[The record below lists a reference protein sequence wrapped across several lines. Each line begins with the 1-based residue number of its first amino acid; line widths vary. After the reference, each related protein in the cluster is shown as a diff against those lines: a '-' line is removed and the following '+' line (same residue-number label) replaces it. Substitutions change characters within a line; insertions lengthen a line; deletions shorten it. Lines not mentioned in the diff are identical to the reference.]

1 MGSEKNEGGGG
12 ILEILIERE
21 RRNRKIKKKFK
32 KEKRDSV
39 SLSPYSFFSR
49 EKNTFSLPD
58 PD

>member
-1 MGSEKNEGGGG
+1 MRGGG
-12 ILEILIERE
+12 ILKILIERE